1 MAIDFKQTK
10 LHSELEE
17 INRGFLIYALTH
29 GRLLAIYI
37 KYLNFVQLVDILNL
51 CSQLLF
57 TAHGLSF
64 KSRMYSCLCTQYET
78 NEQEGRVEMVHTIGQ
93 LLQVK
98 GGQIWSIEPQATVY
112 RALQIMAEKNVGALL
127 VIDKEQLIGIFSE
140 RDYARNI
147 ILKGKSSK
155 DTPVSDLMTPEVFYI
170 NNSATVEEG
179 MALMTAKHIRH
190 LPVLE
195 NKQLVGIV
203 TLGDVVQQIIAEQKF
218 TIRELEK
225 YITGGYDK

>member
-1 MAIDFKQTK
+1 MSICQRA
-10 LHSELEE
+10 
-17 INRGFLIYALTH
+17 
-29 GRLLAIYI
+29 
-37 KYLNFVQLVDILNL
+37 
-51 CSQLLF
+51 
-57 TAHGLSF
+57 
-64 KSRMYSCLCTQYET
+64 QYET
-78 NEQEGRVEMVHTIGQ
+78 IEQKGRVKMVHTIGQ
-93 LLQVK
+93 LLKAK
-98 GGQIWSIEPQATVY
+98 GSQIWSIEPEATAY

-127 VIDKEQLIGIFSE
+127 VIERDQLVGIFSE
-140 RDYARNI
+140 RDYARKV

-155 DTPVSDLMTPEVFYI
+155 GTSVSELMTPEVFYI
-170 NNSATVEEG
+170 NTNATIEEC

-225 YITGGYDK
+225 YITGGYER